1 MKCCAYGRELKSV
14 ESRKIGYGPVCY
26 KTVFGISIKK
36 KKDKMES
43 SDIFNFPY
51 YEIPGQITIDDYFS
65 DISE

>member
-1 MKCCAYGRELKSV
+1 MKCCACGRELKSV

-36 KKDKMES
+36 KKDKMET
-43 SDIFNFPY
+43 SDIFTFPY

-65 DISE
+65 DSSE